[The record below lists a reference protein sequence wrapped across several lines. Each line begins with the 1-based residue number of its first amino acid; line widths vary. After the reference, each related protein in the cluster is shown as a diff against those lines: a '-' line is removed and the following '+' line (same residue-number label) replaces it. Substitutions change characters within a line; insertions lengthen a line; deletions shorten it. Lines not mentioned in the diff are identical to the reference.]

1 MLSEFISITNL
12 QRQLKKVFG
21 SKKPIHI
28 VLSRNTV
35 SGLVFSGEA
44 TALMMESG
52 MLDHLREELWEL
64 NDPETRDLV
73 QRARE
78 NKTQPVPFNDF
89 AKEHG
94 L

>member
-21 SKKPIHI
+21 SRKPVHI

-35 SGLVFSGEA
+35 SGLVFSKEA
-44 TALMMESG
+44 ATLMMDSG

-73 QRARE
+73 TRVRQGKAHAI
-78 NKTQPVPFNDF
+78 PFNDF

>member
-35 SGLVFSGEA
+35 NGLVFSREA
-44 TALMMESG
+44 AALMMESG

-78 NKTQPVPFNDF
+78 SKIRPISFNDF

>member
-21 SKKPIHI
+21 SKKPIHV

-35 SGLVFSGEA
+35 SGLVFSREA
-44 TALMMESG
+44 AVLMMESG
-52 MLDHLREELWEL
+52 MLDQLREELWEL
-64 NDPETRDLV
+64 NDPETRELV
-73 QRARE
+73 LRTRQG
-78 NKTQPVPFNDF
+78 KIHQVPLKDF